1 MTTNVK
7 NINPLDGFLR
17 VPKLYVSL
25 PSRGKFS
32 ELDTQS
38 QITDEIPIFPM
49 TAKDETMLRNPDA
62 LLNGESLVSV
72 IRSVTGIQDVYNL
85 SSNDVDVILLASRY
99 ATYGQDLPIGSECP
113 ECEHK
118 HDYDVNIEAILET
131 VEELDDEYIVNLDN
145 GLTVYIRPYTYKDSQ
160 MAALQAFR
168 ETTELNRLTSDEE
181 KKIDDFEKL
190 KVFNKSFQAMADLNI
205 VILANSIIKVIIP
218 STEDEEGEATEET
231 EVTNKKH
238 ILAWVQG
245 IGKQEADL
253 IMDEANSVND
263 KGIAREWKLVCPEC
277 EHSYNQK
284 IEFNPASFFDIG
296 S

>member
-1 MTTNVK
+1 MSTNVK
-7 NINPLDGFLR
+7 NINPLEGFLR

-32 ELDTQS
+32 TVDTQS
-38 QITDEIPIFPM
+38 EITDEIPIFPM

-85 SSNDVDVILLASRY
+85 SSNDVDVILLASRL
-99 ATYGQDLPIGSECP
+99 ATYGQDLPIGSDCP
-113 ECEHK
+113 KCK
-118 HDYDVNIEAILET
+118 HNHESDVNIEAILET

-145 GLTVYIRPYTYKDSQ
+145 GLTVYIRPSTYKDSQ

-168 ETTELNRLTSDEE
+168 ETTELNRLTSDDE
-181 KKIDDFEKL
+181 KKTDEFEKL

-205 VILANSIIKVIIP
+205 VILANSIIKVVIP
-218 STEDEEGEATEET
+218 GADDEEAT

-253 IMDEANSVND
+253 IMNEANSVND
-263 KGIAREWKLVCPEC
+263 KGIAREWEIVCPEC
-277 EHSYNQK
+277 EYSYSQK

>member
-7 NINPLDGFLR
+7 NINPLEGFLR

-32 ELDTQS
+32 EMDSQS
-38 QITDEIPIFPM
+38 QITGEIPIFPM

-72 IRSVTGIQDVYNL
+72 IRSVTGIEDVYNL
-85 SSNDVDVILLASRY
+85 SSNDVDVILLAARY
-99 ATYGQDLPIGSECP
+99 ATYGQDLPVISDCP
-113 ECEHK
+113 KCK
-118 HDYDVNIEAILET
+118 HTNEVEVNIEAILET
-131 VEELDDEYIVNLDN
+131 VEELDDEYIVSLDN

-168 ETTELNRLTSDEE
+168 ETTELNRLTADDE
-181 KKIDDFEKL
+181 KNVDDFEKL

-205 VILANSIIKVIIP
+205 VILANSVVKVVIP
-218 STEDEEGEATEET
+218 GTEDEEAN
-231 EVTNKKH
+231 EVTNNKH

-253 IMDEANSVND
+253 IMDEANSVNE
-263 KGIAREWKLVCPEC
+263 KGIAREHEIVCSEC
-277 EHSYNQK
+277 EHSYKQK

>member
-7 NINPLDGFLR
+7 NINPLEGFLR

-99 ATYGQDLPIGSECP
+99 ATYGQDLPITSDCP
-113 ECEHK
+113 ECK
-118 HDYDVNIEAILET
+118 HNNESNVNIEAILET
-131 VEELDDEYIVNLDN
+131 VEELEDEYIVSLDN

-168 ETTELNRLTSDEE
+168 ETTELNRLTSDETAE
-181 KKIDDFEKL
+181 NRIDDFEKL

-205 VILANSIIKVIIP
+205 VILANSIVKVIIP
-218 STEDEEGEATEET
+218 GTEDEEPN

-253 IMDEANSVND
+253 IMDEANSVNE
-263 KGIAREWKLVCPEC
+263 KGIAREWELEC
-277 EHSYNQK
+277 QECKHSYKQK

>member
-7 NINPLDGFLR
+7 NINPLEGFLR

-25 PSRGKFS
+25 PSQGKFA
-32 ELDTQS
+32 ELDSQS
-38 QITDEIPIFPM
+38 QITGEIPIFPM

-99 ATYGQDLPIGSECP
+99 ATYGQELPITSDCP
-113 ECEHK
+113 KCEHK
-118 HDYDVNIEAILET
+118 NEAEVNIEAILET
-131 VEELDDEYIVNLDN
+131 VEELDDEYVVSLEN

-168 ETTELNRLTSDEE
+168 ETTELNRLTADDE
-181 KKIDDFEKL
+181 KNNDDFEKL

-205 VILANSIIKVIIP
+205 VILANSIVKVVIP
-218 STEDEEGEATEET
+218 GIDDEEPN

-253 IMDEANSVND
+253 IMDEANSVNE
-263 KGIAREWKLVCPEC
+263 KGIAREWGLVCSEC
-277 EHSYNQK
+277 EHTWNQK

>member
-7 NINPLDGFLR
+7 NINPLEGFLR

-99 ATYGQDLPIGSECP
+99 ATYGQDLPITSDCP
-113 ECEHK
+113 ECK
-118 HDYDVNIEAILET
+118 HNNESNVNIEAILET
-131 VEELDDEYIVNLDN
+131 VEELEDEYIVSLDN

-168 ETTELNRLTSDEE
+168 ETTELNRLTSDETAE
-181 KKIDDFEKL
+181 NRIDDFEKL

-205 VILANSIIKVIIP
+205 VILANSIVKVIIP
-218 STEDEEGEATEET
+218 GTEDEEPN

-253 IMDEANSVND
+253 IMDEANSVNE
-263 KGIAREWKLVCPEC
+263 KGIAREWELECPEC
-277 EHSYNQK
+277 KHSYKQK